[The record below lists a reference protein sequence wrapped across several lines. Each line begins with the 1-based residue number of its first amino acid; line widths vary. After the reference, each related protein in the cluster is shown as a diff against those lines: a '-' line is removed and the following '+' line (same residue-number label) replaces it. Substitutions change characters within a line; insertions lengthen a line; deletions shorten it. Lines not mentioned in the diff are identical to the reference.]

1 MLKHAANRKYAEG
14 TFMTRW
20 IGAAILAASL
30 TCYGSAAISAAA
42 TAPNPDAPKAGDPAA
57 RHGNSRQVHTAA
69 RPVSQPTYYDRPNG
83 YRPYPYA
90 LPAPFFLGIAFEPW

>member
-1 MLKHAANRKYAEG
+1 MLVRVAIRKYAEG

-30 TCYGSAAISAAA
+30 TCNGSAAISATAA
-42 TAPNPDAPKAGDPAA
+42 AQNPDAPKAGDPAA
-57 RHGNSRQVHTAA
+57 RRGNIHHVRAAA
-69 RPVSQPTYYDRPNG
+69 RPVSPPTYYDRPND
-83 YRPYPYA
+83 YRPYPYV